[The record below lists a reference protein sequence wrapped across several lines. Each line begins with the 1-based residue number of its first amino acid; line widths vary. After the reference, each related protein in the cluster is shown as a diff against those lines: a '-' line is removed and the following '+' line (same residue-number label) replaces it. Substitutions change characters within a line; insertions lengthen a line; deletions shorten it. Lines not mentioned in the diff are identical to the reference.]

1 MFIVLVLSRHMF
13 SVWYIQLGGL
23 ADNFWAMILVVDFM
37 LKLTCTCSFIVY
49 FTVYIAMFSLCT
61 LLDSFVLY
69 LTYVWVLSSTVLNK
83 KAMPMTEL
91 QKAFQLCI
99 LMRSG
104 WPVKYHFLCPGLQTE
119 CPDMFKESLPHVC

>member
-1 MFIVLVLSRHMF
+1 
-13 SVWYIQLGGL
+13 
-23 ADNFWAMILVVDFM
+23 M

-104 WPVKYHFLCPGLQTE
+104 
-119 CPDMFKESLPHVC
+119 